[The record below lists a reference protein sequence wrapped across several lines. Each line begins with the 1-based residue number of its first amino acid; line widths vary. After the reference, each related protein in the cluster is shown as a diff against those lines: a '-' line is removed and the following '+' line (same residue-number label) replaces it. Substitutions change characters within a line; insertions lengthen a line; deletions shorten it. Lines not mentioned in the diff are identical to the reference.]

1 MPGDYKYTLWEVT
14 AGLGSKWA
22 EPTISLPTNDST
34 TVRPNTGNSLYNSV
48 SKRLPRQQP
57 VQRERNN

>member
-34 TVRPNTGNSLYNSV
+34 TVRPNSV
-48 SKRLPRQQP
+48 HKRLPRQQP